1 MTPSV
6 PHTAPPA
13 SSLGEQ
19 VQGVGG
25 EGARSE
31 LNPSSCLPLLAA
43 IVFDRPAVPQLL
55 LFLYP
60 RKKPCEETTPKR
72 RVSANTTC
80 IAVFIVFPV
89 SSKDQE
95 ARLDEQHPRALSYQE
110 ELRDQDVPPAGWS
123 IVSNM
128 IPGSHIPQQNGKN
141 LILPHTD
148 NHFCL
153 IVSEMF

>member
-13 SSLGEQ
+13 SSLAEQ

-31 LNPSSCLPLLAA
+31 LNPSSCLPLLAD

-60 RKKPCEETTPKR
+60 RKKPCEETTPKSKL
-72 RVSANTTC
+72 SANATC
-80 IAVFIVFPV
+80 IVVFIVFPV
-89 SSKDQE
+89 SSKDRE
-95 ARLDEQHPRALSYQE
+95 ARLDEPASTRALLSE
-110 ELRDQDVPPAGWS
+110 ELRDRDVPPASWS

-128 IPGSHIPQQNGKN
+128 IPRSHITQQNGKN
-141 LILPHTD
+141 LILPHTANSKKPFLFD
-148 NHFCL
+148 C
-153 IVSEMF
+153 E